1 MQDVLTRPRAPM
13 REANPAR
20 KGLAATWKRADKA
33 LLSIALAIAIAF
45 LISPRQAG
53 ASLIGGGKSLLKL
66 SPYLLIA
73 YAASGYMKAAGVD
86 FLVTRVFRGRTVT
99 MIMAATLL
107 GSFSPFCSCTV
118 VPVIAVLLR
127 SGIPLPAIFAFWI
140 ASPLMSPDIY
150 VLTAG
155 TVGVGFANA
164 RLLST
169 VFVGLFAGLATLAL
183 TRIGLLKTPL
193 SSALASE
200 GMLDISGPGQFI
212 KPVWKFWREPER
224 VAAFK
229 TTFWHTAFL
238 LTKWMAFAF
247 FLESL
252 MEAWIPEATVRAW
265 MGSSNA
271 FAIPLAVLIG
281 VPTYLNALV
290 AIPFLKGLLATG
302 VAPGAVLAF
311 TVGGGITS
319 IPAMLAVAPMV
330 RKGVFG
336 WYLTLAFV
344 GALLSGY
351 AYAWVLTVIH

>member
-1 MQDVLTRPRAPM
+1 MQDVLTRPRAPGPKT
-13 REANPAR
+13 ASGA
-20 KGLAATWKRADKA
+20 KGLAAVWKRVDKA
-33 LLSIALAIAIAF
+33 LLAMALAIAIVY
-45 LISPRQAG
+45 LVSPHQAA
-53 ASLIGGGKSLLKL
+53 ASLIGAGKSLLKL

-99 MIMAATLL
+99 MIFAATVL

-150 VLTAG
+150 LLTAG
-155 TVGVGFANA
+155 AVGVGFANA
-164 RLLST
+164 RLVST
-169 VFVGLFAGLATLAL
+169 IGVGLLSGFATLAL
-183 TRIGLLKTPL
+183 ARLGFLKKPL
-193 SSALASE
+193 SEALASE
-200 GMLDISGPGQFI
+200 GMLEITGPGQI
-212 KPVWKFWREPER
+212 LKPVWKFWREPWR
-224 VAAFK
+224 VEAFK
-229 TTFWHTAFL
+229 ETFLHTAFL
-238 LTKWMAFAF
+238 LTKWMALAF
-247 FLESL
+247 FLENL
-252 MEAWIPEATVRAW
+252 MEAWLPEATVRAW
-265 MGSSNA
+265 MGASNV

-319 IPAMLAVAPMV
+319 IPAMMAVAPMV

-336 WYLTLAFV
+336 WYLVLAFV

-351 AYAWVLTVIH
+351 AYAWILMLMH

>member
-1 MQDVLTRPRAPM
+1 MPDVMTRTRMPE
-13 REANPAR
+13 REAASLSRGPV
-20 KGLAATWKRADKA
+20 AAWKRVDKA
-33 LLSIALAIAIAF
+33 LLAMAAIIAVVC

-53 ASLIGGGKSLLKL
+53 ASLAGAGKSLLKL

-86 FLVTRVFRGRTVT
+86 FLVTRVFRGRTAT
-99 MIMAATLL
+99 MTIAATLL

-140 ASPLMSPDIY
+140 SSPLMSPDIY
-150 VLTAG
+150 LLTAG

-164 RLLST
+164 RLFST
-169 VFVGLFAGLATLAL
+169 LGVGLFSGFATLAL
-183 TRIGLLKTPL
+183 TRLGLLKNPL
-193 SSALASE
+193 SPALASE
-200 GMLDISGPGQFI
+200 GLLDVSGPGQII

-224 VAAFK
+224 IAAFK
-229 TTFWHTAFL
+229 ETFRHTAFL
-238 LTKWMAFAF
+238 LTKWLALAF

-252 MEAWIPEATVRAW
+252 MEAWLPEATVRSW
-265 MGSSNA
+265 MGSSNF
-271 FAIPLAVLIG
+271 FAIPIAVAVG

-319 IPAMLAVAPMV
+319 IPAMLAVAPLV

-336 WYLTLAFV
+336 WYLALAFV

-351 AYAWVLTVIH
+351 AYAWVLMLWH